1 VTLRHTQVV
10 PELSL
15 WLWLAFG
22 AVAIGVRVALHHRA
36 TGSTGLKGVSG
47 RPGSLEWF
55 AGILFVL
62 AIGLGVAAPALAL
75 SDVVEPI
82 SALDTD
88 AVHAAGIVLYG
99 VAFALLLAAQ
109 QTMGASWRVGVDE
122 REQTRLVT
130 GGVFSFARN
139 PIFTAMIAIWIAL
152 AMLVP
157 SVVAFAS
164 VVAIVLSIEL
174 QTRLVEEP
182 YLSHT
187 HGEAYRDY
195 ARRVGRFLPPL
206 GRLR

>member
-1 VTLRHTQVV
+1 MAEVA
-10 PELSL
+10 L

-22 AVAIGVRVALHHRA
+22 TAAIGVRVVLHHRR

-55 AGILFVL
+55 AGVLFML
-62 AIGLGVAAPALAL
+62 AIGLGVAAPALAAW
-75 SDVVEPI
+75 DVVEPI
-82 SALDTD
+82 SGLDTD
-88 AVHAAGIVLYG
+88 PLHAVGIALYC
-99 VAFALLLAAQ
+99 VAFALLLVAQ

-122 REQTRLVT
+122 RERTGLVT
-130 GGVFSFARN
+130 AGVFSFARN

-152 AMLVP
+152 ALLVP
-157 SVVAFAS
+157 SVVALAS
-164 VVAIVLSIEL
+164 VIAMVASIEL

-182 YLSHT
+182 YLTRT